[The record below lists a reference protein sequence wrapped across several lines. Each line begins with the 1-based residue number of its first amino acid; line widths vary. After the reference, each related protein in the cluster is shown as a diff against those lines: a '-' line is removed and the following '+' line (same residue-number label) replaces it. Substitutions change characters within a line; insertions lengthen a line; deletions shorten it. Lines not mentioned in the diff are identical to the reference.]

1 MAVYSEGNQLD
12 WRKVEGGELP
22 TPTCN
27 LRATVVGNILY
38 VTGGAGDGNS
48 DSNNAFDDVLSW
60 DPVEEKWT
68 HVGKLTH
75 KRNFHGGVAVAAAFV
90 GC

>member
-27 LRATVVGNILY
+27 LRATVVQNILY
-38 VTGGAGDGNS
+38 VTGGGPHETS
-48 DSNNAFDDVLSW
+48 ISPFDNVLSW
-60 DPVEEKWT
+60 DPVGEKWS
-68 HVGKLTH
+68 HVGKLTQQ
-75 KRNFHGGVAVAAAFV
+75 RSFHGGVAAPAAFV